1 VDWIV
6 LWGVLFVKLHRQASA
21 DEGAA
26 AVEFALVSGVLVI
39 LLVGIIQFGF
49 LFFQWVEL
57 THAAREGVRWVA
69 LEYPAGS
76 VSTPGTVRYKAAQSS
91 PGLELTDA
99 NIVVSPEDPGI
110 GDVGDAATVTVTYS
124 VPVFTPLMQGIFG
137 TSDGTFLLSSTAT
150 MRIE

>member
-1 VDWIV
+1 MGSAVR
-6 LWGVLFVKLHRQASA
+6 WGVLTLWRRKRAGA
-21 DEGAA
+21 DDGAA
-26 AVEFALVSGVLVI
+26 AVEFALVSGMLVI

-99 NIVVSPEDPGI
+99 DIIVNPEDPGI
-110 GDVGDAATVTVTYS
+110 GDVGDAATVTVTHE
-124 VPVFTPLMQGIFG
+124 VPVFTPLMQEIFG
-137 TSDGTFLLSSTAT
+137 TSDGTFLLRSTAT